1 MFRSMLCHNSDFLC
15 VLCGL
20 ISNIH
25 FLRHQIL
32 PGVLSCNESAGK
44 THPAGQSIAEPH
56 RMAKKLHPADE
67 KLPSL
72 AAKVSPFSN
81 CSPCPHNWIQ
91 NGQSCY
97 YVSQIWKIWNGS
109 KENCSKEGARL
120 LQIDSKEEMDFIV
133 CSLWK
138 LRRGVEYWVGVY
150 QEGLSRSWFWQDG
163 SSPPSDWLPTEN
175 QSSVSQTCG
184 YLKDRFLFLANCSS
198 RRHFICEKNVFRSC
212 I

>member
-1 MFRSMLCHNSDFLC
+1 MHEEEIYSSLQWESSPSEASQKCLSPSKCSGNKFKMCNRKLEVFLC
-15 VLCGL
+15 VFCD
-20 ISNIH
+20 
-25 FLRHQIL
+25 
-32 PGVLSCNESAGK
+32 
-44 THPAGQSIAEPH
+44 EP
-56 RMAKKLHPADE
+56 K
-67 KLPSL
+67 
-72 AAKVSPFSN
+72 
-81 CSPCPHNWIQ
+81 
-91 NGQSCY
+91 
-97 YVSQIWKIWNGS
+97 
-109 KENCSKEGARL
+109 
-120 LQIDSKEEMDFIV
+120 DFIV